1 MSYNLPAI
9 RVNQLSKCYQLYN
22 QPSDRLKQFLWQG
35 RRQYFREFWALRDV
49 SFEVGKG
56 EVLGIIGRNGAG
68 KSTLLQ
74 LLCGT
79 LTPTSGNVEVNGRIA
94 ALLELGAG
102 FNPEFTGRENV
113 FMSAAI
119 LGLSPQEI
127 AERYEEIVDFS
138 GIRDFID
145 QPVKTYSSGMYV
157 RLAFSVATSVDP
169 DILIVDEALS
179 VGDGEFA
186 RKSFDRIRAMKEAGK
201 TILFCSHSL
210 YQVEAFCDR
219 VLWLDRGKV
228 KSCGEPQL
236 VVQSYG
242 MFLAGDAQATSI
254 EPTAKSNE
262 IASALDVPEPETL
275 ASTPA
280 PKGHAHFSH
289 IDVSLDGVV
298 GRVLH
303 GRPRENDLSIRLQ
316 FESDPNLPTPTI
328 GITIDYGTLM
338 TVTCVVSR
346 SDNVLIERNE
356 DGKGEVVI
364 SFPALVLRKGE
375 YHIAAYLGCE
385 DAVHIYDSAQIVATL
400 HINDPLP
407 EPGLVDLTHHW
418 QCSAGH
424 NKSPSTMPQTG
435 INGRLVE
442 LFTNRPFWV
451 DPDDSLGISTAGI
464 FEPIETTLLQLLIK
478 TGDRVLDI
486 GANIGYYTVL
496 FADWA
501 GPSGLVHAIEPDPD
515 NFALLDA
522 NTEDFQKKGYVHLHQ
537 LALGEADG
545 TAKLFRSKDNIGMH
559 RLYDS
564 VCCDGSSTEVPVCR
578 GDDFALAPLDFI
590 KIDIEGFELFALR
603 GLSDTLNNSPD
614 VKVLCE
620 FSPLSMMEAGIQPL
634 EWLEWIEAHD
644 FSIIAHNGADWL
656 PVIHDEFKRELNYLS
671 KLDFSALTSKLK
683 MRDNASI
690 SHAAIEA
697 AISCGYP
704 RPILENLLLVRPQA
718 IPLLI
723 EAGIISI
730 LNIERHPYK

>member
-1 MSYNLPAI
+1 MYKQQEHSVNNIAI
-9 RVNQLSKCYQLYN
+9 RVNNLSKCYQLYN
-22 QPSDRLKQFLWQG
+22 QPADRLKQFLWRG

-79 LTPTSGNVEVNGRIA
+79 LTPTSGNVEVHGRIA

-102 FNPEFTGRENV
+102 FNPEFSGRENV

-119 LGLSPQEI
+119 LGLSPKEI
-127 AERYEEIVDFS
+127 EERYEDIVDFS

-219 VLWLDRGKV
+219 VLWLDQGNMRQF
-228 KSCGEPQL
+228 GEPL
-236 VVQSYG
+236 SVVQSYSL
-242 MFLAGDAQATSI
+242 FLAGDAQASSI
-254 EPTAKSNE
+254 EPRAQSTEPS
-262 IASALDVPEPETL
+262 SAPDESETL
-275 ASTPA
+275 APTPA
-280 PKGHAHFSH
+280 PQGHAYFSH
-289 IDVSLDGVV
+289 IEVSLDGVV

-303 GRPRENDLSIRLQ
+303 GRPRKNDLSIRLQ
-316 FESDPNLPTPTI
+316 FESDPQLPAPTV
-328 GITIDYGTLM
+328 GVTIDYCTLM

-356 DGKGEVVI
+356 DGRGEVVI
-364 SFPALVLRKGE
+364 SFPALALRKGE

-424 NKSPSTMPQTG
+424 NKSPSTLPQTG
-435 INGRLVE
+435 INGRLIK

-451 DPDDSLGISTAGI
+451 DQNDSLGIATAGI
-464 FEPIETTLLQLLIK
+464 FEPVETTLLQRLIK

-496 FADWA
+496 FADWV
-501 GPSGLVHAIEPDPD
+501 GSSGLVHAIEPDSD
-515 NFALLDA
+515 NFALLDT
-522 NTEDFQKKGYVHLHQ
+522 NTQDFQIKGCVHLHR
-537 LALGEADG
+537 LALGEAGG

-578 GDDFALAPLDFI
+578 GDELALAPLDVI

-603 GLSDTLNNSPD
+603 GLSDTLNKSPD
-614 VKVLCE
+614 VKILCE

-634 EWLEWIEAHD
+634 EWLEWIEAHN
-644 FSIIAHNGADWL
+644 FIAIAHNGTDWL
-656 PVIHDEFKRELNYLS
+656 PVIHDELKRELHCLTELDFNGLLS
-671 KLDFSALTSKLK
+671 KSKAINNISIADAALE
-683 MRDNASI
+683 A
-690 SHAAIEA
+690 AAI
-697 AISCGYP
+697 CGYQ
-704 RPILENLLLVRPQA
+704 RPILESLLLVRPQ
-718 IPLLI
+718 ILQWLMVK
-723 EAGIISI
+723 GIVSS
-730 LNIERHPYK
+730 L